1 MDIMGA
7 TALQNT
13 IKTASEISKS
23 DFYFVTDF
31 YPLYDICIADLKKM
45 RVCIICF
52 YAHPHKSQALLD
64 LHLICADTVGC
75 YHLYYV
81 YAGGESADGFGWGG
95 FCLVSHYMT
104 GDVADY
110 DVGGG

>member
-1 MDIMGA
+1 MYIMGA

-23 DFYFVTDF
+23 GFYFVMD
-31 YPLYDICIADLKKM
+31 YYRPCDICMGHEEM
-45 RVCIICF
+45 RVCILCF
-52 YAHPHKSQALLD
+52 YAHPHKSPALLN
-64 LHLICADTVGC
+64 LHLICADAVGC

-110 DVGGG
+110 DAGGG